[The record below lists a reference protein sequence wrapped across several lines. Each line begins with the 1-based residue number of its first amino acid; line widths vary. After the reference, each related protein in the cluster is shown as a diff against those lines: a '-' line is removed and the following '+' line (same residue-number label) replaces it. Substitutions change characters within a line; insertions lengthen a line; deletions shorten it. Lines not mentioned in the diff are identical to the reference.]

1 MFIKC
6 LLRITCITTGWLELT
21 FATLI
26 LYTLAFFPSL
36 IGRTLYFRL
45 FRLWCNIFVNA
56 LGVNL
61 RLHQKNTQPIP
72 KNFILIAN
80 HPSALEDI
88 GIPALFNVY
97 SLAKGEVAGWWS
109 TGRIVKAAG
118 NLFVKRESR
127 EARHTVTK
135 QIVNM
140 VNSGKNIVI
149 YPEGGCKGRRICH
162 TFMHGAFDISMQ
174 TGVPILPVFLEYESQ
189 DDFEWLHPQTLIHK
203 LWHMMTT
210 QNNRANYYLYDAIYP
225 DKFESKE
232 AYNEYVHDLYME
244 WQKRYLE

>member
-1 MFIKC
+1 M
-6 LLRITCITTGWLELT
+6 TYGWLELT

-26 LYTLAFFPSL
+26 LYTLAYFPSL
-36 IGRTLYFRL
+36 ISRTLYFHL
-45 FRLWCNIFVNA
+45 FRLWCKIFVNA
-56 LGVNL
+56 LGINL

-72 KNFILIAN
+72 QNFILIAN
-80 HPSALEDI
+80 HPSAFEDI
-88 GIPALFNVY
+88 GIPALFNVH
-97 SLAKGEVAGWWS
+97 SLAKGEVAEWWW

-127 EARHTVTK
+127 ESRHTVAK
-135 QIVNM
+135 QLINV

-149 YPEGGCKGRRICH
+149 YPEAGCKGRRIFH

-174 TGVPILPVFLEYESQ
+174 TGVPILPVFLQYESQ
-189 DDFEWLHPQTLIHK
+189 DDFEWRNPQTLLHK

-225 DKFESKE
+225 DKFDSKE